1 MYYKKR
7 SRKKALGYRLAPLEG
22 GAISEADRKKVTI
35 RDLQEMKERSERIVA
50 LGVYDSP
57 MAAWADAVGFEI
69 FVIGNSGPMSLFGHK
84 GSTTV
89 KPDELLFMTRAVS
102 RVTEFALI
110 VATMPYMSYV
120 ASREEA
126 VRTAAW
132 LVSEGGADCV
142 QCHGN
147 LQTAEFIAAITGAG
161 VPVYAHLGLQSV
173 RKTEQ
178 SGYGAKGKNAHD
190 AKRIVDEARAMVDAG
205 VFAIMLEHVPVE
217 LTQYIRDLVPVPVI
231 SLGSGPEADGIYLV
245 SADLVG
251 YSVFRKPVNA
261 GQFADV
267 KPVIEE
273 ALQAY
278 ASRVRAGQY
287 PTDDQTRHMGAK
299 ELDDFKK
306 LIEEV

>member
-1 MYYKKR
+1 MPD
-7 SRKKALGYRLAPLEG
+7 AP
-22 GAISEADRKKVTI
+22 RKKVSIERLMT
-35 RDLQEMKERSERIVA
+35 MKERGETIAA

-57 MAAWADAVGFEI
+57 MAAWADEIGFEI

-84 GSTTV
+84 AATTV
-89 KPDELLFMTRAVS
+89 KADELLFMTRAVS
-102 RVTEFALI
+102 RVTRYALI
-110 VATMPYMSYV
+110 VATMPYMSYA
-120 ASREEA
+120 ASREES

-178 SGYGAKGKNAHD
+178 SGFGLKGHTAEA

-205 VFAIMLEHVPVE
+205 AFAIMLEHVPVE
-217 LTQYIRDLVPVPVI
+217 LTRTIREMAPVPVI
-231 SLGSGPEADGIYLV
+231 SLGSGVDADGVYLV
-245 SADLVG
+245 SADLIG
-251 YSVFRKPVNA
+251 YSVFRKPVTA

-267 KPVIEE
+267 KPAVEE
-273 ALQAY
+273 ALKAY
-278 ASRVRAGQY
+278 ASQVRKGEY
-287 PTDDQTRHMGAK
+287 PSEQQTKHMDPEALE
-299 ELDDFKK
+299 ELRR
-306 LIEEV
+306 LIE

>member
-1 MYYKKR
+1 MT
-7 SRKKALGYRLAPLEG
+7 
-22 GAISEADRKKVTI
+22 GAQRKKVTI
-35 RDLQEMKERSERIVA
+35 QKLQSMKERGERIVA

-57 MAAWADAVGFEI
+57 MAAWADEVGFEMFI
-69 FVIGNSGPMSLFGHK
+69 IGNSGPMSLFGHQT
-84 GSTTV
+84 STTV
-89 KPDELLFMTRAVS
+89 NPDELLFMTQAVS
-102 RVTEFALI
+102 RVTNYAII
-110 VATMPYMSYV
+110 VATMPYMSYA
-120 ASREEA
+120 ASREES

-147 LQTAEFIAAITGAG
+147 LYTAEFIAAITGAG

-178 SGYGAKGKNAHD
+178 SGYGVKGKSAEH
-190 AKRIVDEARAMVDAG
+190 AKLIAGEAKAMVDAG

-217 LTQYIRDLVPVPVI
+217 LTQYIRETVSVPVI

-245 SADLVG
+245 SADLIG

-267 KPVIEE
+267 RPVIEE
-273 ALQAY
+273 AIRSYATQAR
-278 ASRVRAGQY
+278 SGEY
-287 PTDDQTRHMGAK
+287 PKADQMRHM
-299 ELDDFKK
+299 DDEEFKSFKK
-306 LIEEV
+306 LIQEA